1 MKKNNLFFKY
11 FLVVFVQ
18 IFAFKIKAQQELNLH
33 FLPDIWQA
41 NITNPALLPE
51 KRTIV
56 LALPSVYFNIS
67 SPKFTL
73 SNITATQNGQ
83 TTLRLDSLVRYL
95 DPTDNRLNLNFE
107 TRTLGIAFSRK
118 KWTFSL
124 EHAVKGDG
132 SLLFSRDL
140 VAAVAQGNRR
150 NPLLQMQGN
159 LNLGVYSEIGLGAA
173 YKMGALTL
181 GGRAKLLSGVAGTF
195 TERDKLTIKTDTLNY
210 NLQFD
215 TDFSVLTFGTDAFSY
230 LTTNPLTFAKSRIVT
245 QNRGMAFDFGAT
257 YKVGKLTISASL
269 IDIGATIKWQEEAK
283 TYRSQGT
290 YYYRGLN
297 GDKLLNLD
305 SLNKTQWQDTLKR
318 IVNLQESNNA
328 TYETSIPQKMYLSAT
343 LQVSKKLTL
352 GGLIYSEARPN
363 DTRRGYVINA
373 QYKLWDI
380 LSLGGSY
387 AARNNKFDNIG
398 LSAVLNLK
406 FIQIYAVTD
415 NALGVFQLANAHNAN
430 GRVGANVKF

>member
-1 MKKNNLFFKY
+1 MKKVNQFLKYFSLFFIQ
-11 FLVVFVQ
+11 VF
-18 IFAFKIKAQQELNLH
+18 ANPAKAQQELNLH

-51 KRTIV
+51 KRTVV
-56 LALPSVYFNIS
+56 LALPSVYFNVN

-73 SNITATQNGQ
+73 SNISATENGK
-83 TTLRLDSLVRYL
+83 TVLRLDSLVRYL
-95 DPTDNRLNLNFE
+95 DPADNRLNLNFE
-107 TRTLGIAFSRK
+107 TRTFGIAFSRK

-140 VAAVAQGNRR
+140 VAAFTQGNRR

-181 GGRAKLLSGVAGTF
+181 GGRAKLLSGVAGSF

-230 LTTNPLTFAKSRIVT
+230 LTTNPLTFAKSRLIT
-245 QNRGMAFDFGAT
+245 QNRGMAFDVGAT
-257 YKVGKLTISASL
+257 YKVGKLTIAASL

-297 GDKLLNLD
+297 GDKLLSLD
-305 SLNKTQWQDTLKR
+305 SLGKTEWQDTLKR
-318 IVNLQESNNA
+318 IVNLQEGNSA
-328 TYETSIPQKMYLSAT
+328 TYETSVPQKMYLSAT
-343 LQVSKKLTL
+343 LQLSEKLTV
-352 GGLIYSEARPN
+352 GGLIYSEARNN
-363 DTRRGYVINA
+363 DTRTGYVINA

-380 LSLGGSY
+380 LSIGGSY

-415 NALGVFQLANAHNAN
+415 NALGALQLANANNAN
-430 GRVGANVKF
+430 GRIGANIKF

>member
-1 MKKNNLFFKY
+1 MKKYNQFLKY
-11 FLVVFVQ
+11 FS
-18 IFAFKIKAQQELNLH
+18 IFFIQFFAIQATGQQELNLH
-33 FLPDIWQA
+33 FLPDIWQT

-56 LALPSVYFNIS
+56 LALPSVYFNVN

-73 SNITATQNGQ
+73 SNISATENGK
-83 TTLRLDSLVRYL
+83 TVLRLDSLVRYL
-95 DPTDNRLNLNFE
+95 DPADNRLNLNFE

-140 VAAVAQGNRR
+140 VAAFTQGNRR

-159 LNLGVYSEIGLGAA
+159 LNLGVYSEIGLGVA

-230 LTTNPLTFAKSRIVT
+230 LTTNPLTFAKSRLIT
-245 QNRGMAFDFGAT
+245 KNRGMAFDIGAT
-257 YKVGKLTISASL
+257 YKVGKLTIAASL
-269 IDIGATIKWQEEAK
+269 IDVGATIKWQEAAK

-297 GDKLLNLD
+297 GDKLFNLD
-305 SLNKTQWQDTLKR
+305 SLGKTEWQDTLKR
-318 IVNLQESNNA
+318 IVNLQEGNSA

-343 LQVSKKLTL
+343 LQISKKLTL
-352 GGLIYSEARPN
+352 GGLIYSESRPN

-380 LSLGGSY
+380 LSIGGSY

-415 NALGVFQLANAHNAN
+415 NALGALQLANAHNAN
-430 GRVGANVKF
+430 GRIGANVKF